1 MGNQVIISE
10 EEYVNMKNEIKTLK
24 NTNLYKKVLKA
35 NKDMNEKLYTRKDIG
50 F

>member
-1 MGNQVIISE
+1 MNKQITISK
-10 EEYVNMKNEIKTLK
+10 EEYEDMKNEIKTLK